1 MENFVSA
8 AWKTPAAAYLLV
20 FALAALVRL
29 AYLAETA
36 DPAHF
41 RMPPVDDGEC
51 RTPAKAWAAGAR
63 PLPKL
68 AWQPWFYPPALAQP
82 YALAGPCRLPIS
94 PARFRRKK
102 RAAGYRPPLRFI
114 LGKGLL
120 AHLAAEDHRQ
130 GAEAQQAH
138 RRGLRNRKHMHS
150 ACCPMMRRRMPRSK
164 PLCAVRVPR
173 APATG
178 RSVAPRRLPR

>member
-1 MENFVSA
+1 MENFVFA
-8 AWKTPAAAYLLV
+8 AWKTPAVAYVLV
-20 FALAALVRL
+20 FALAALVRM

-36 DPAHF
+36 DQPHF

-51 RTPAKAWAAGAR
+51 RAPAKAWAAGAR

-102 RAAGYRPPLRFI
+102 RAAVAGRPCVSSLEKDYLLILRRRTI
-114 LGKGLL
+114 ARAPRPSRLIVAGSGTGALTVMLL
-120 AHLAAEDHRQ
+120 ATSAA
-130 GAEAQQAH
+130 
-138 RRGLRNRKHMHS
+138 LLLPPVS
-150 ACCPMMRRRMPRSK
+150 
-164 PLCAVRVPR
+164 
-173 APATG
+173 PA
-178 RSVAPRRLPR
+178 